1 VEHQDLPVALV
12 KAVLLELRE
21 LEDLPEQVE
30 LQAKAVHL
38 DLVDHLVNQELLDL
52 LDPLVNL
59 EQLGHREV
67 LVLLE
72 QALLYPITQTTTFL
86 QRQEPELMVRQ
97 ILDSMGLT

>member
-1 VEHQDLPVALV
+1 V
-12 KAVLLELRE
+12 VLLELQE
-21 LEDLPEQVE
+21 LGDLPEQVE
-30 LQAKAVHL
+30 LQVKAVHL

-86 QRQEPELMVRQ
+86 QLQEQELMGRQ
-97 ILDSMGLT
+97 ILDSTGLT